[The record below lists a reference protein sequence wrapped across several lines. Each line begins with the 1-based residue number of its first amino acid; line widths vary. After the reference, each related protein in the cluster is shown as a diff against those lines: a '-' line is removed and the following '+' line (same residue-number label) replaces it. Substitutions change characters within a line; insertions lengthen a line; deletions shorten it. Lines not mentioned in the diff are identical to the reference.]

1 MNRVQRVR
9 LSLIKKEKRVEELV
23 NLINSY
29 KHVIVIDANGLRTK
43 VINEMRETF
52 RGRVKFKFE
61 KPSLFKRAAEKT
73 GNRALIEL
81 ALKYANGSIL
91 LAFTNEDPFKLSREF
106 VKNALLLPAKA
117 GSVLEEDLVIKP
129 GNTGLPPGPM
139 ISELNEA
146 GIPTRID
153 RGSIW
158 ITREV
163 VVAKAG
169 EKVSA
174 KLAAALSKL
183 GLKPIRMYL
192 RPRAALVGGIIVEG
206 ALLVVEPEK
215 ILNEL
220 IEANRKYVAL
230 ATEIS
235 YFTKDTLPLLLIK
248 AYREAQI
255 LSLEASIVTEDNI
268 VLLLQIAESKFSL
281 LSRLVESASKS

>member
-1 MNRVQRVR
+1 MQRVR
-9 LSLIKKEKRVEELV
+9 ASLVKKGKRVEELV
-23 NLINSY
+23 ALISSY
-29 KHVIVIDANGLRTK
+29 KYVMVIEANGLRTK
-43 VINEMRETF
+43 VINEMREIF

-73 GNRALIEL
+73 GNKNLIEL
-81 ALKYANGSIL
+81 AQKYTSGSIL

-117 GSVLEEDLVIKP
+117 GSVLEEDLVVKP

-153 RGSIW
+153 KGSIW
-158 ITREV
+158 ITKEA
-163 VVAKAG
+163 VVARAG
-169 EKVSA
+169 EKINA

-192 RPRAALVGGIIVEG
+192 RPRAALIDGTIVEG
-206 ALLVVEPEK
+206 ALLTTEPEK
-215 ILNEL
+215 ILSEL
-220 IEANRKYVAL
+220 VEANRKYVVL
-230 ATEIS
+230 ATEIN

-248 AYREAQI
+248 AHREAQI
-255 LSLEASIVTEDNI
+255 LGLEASIVTEDNI
-268 VLLLQIAESKFSL
+268 ALLLQMAENKSL
-281 LSRLVESASKS
+281 LLNKLIESASKS

>member
-1 MNRVQRVR
+1 MQKVRV
-9 LSLIKKEKRVEELV
+9 SLVKKEKRVEELAA
-23 NLINSY
+23 LINSY
-29 KHVIVIDANGLRTK
+29 KYVMVIEASGLRTK
-43 VINEMRETF
+43 VINEMREIF

-61 KPSLFKRAAEKT
+61 KPSLFKRAAEKI
-73 GNRALIEL
+73 GNKTLVEL
-81 ALKYANGSIL
+81 ALKYASGSIL

-117 GSVLEEDLVIKP
+117 GSILEEDLVVKP

-153 RGSIW
+153 KGSIW
-158 ITREV
+158 ITKEA
-163 VVAKAG
+163 VVARAG
-169 EKVSA
+169 EKINA

-192 RPRAALVGGIIVEG
+192 RPRAALVDGIIVEG
-206 ALLVVEPEK
+206 ALLITEPEK

-220 IEANRKYVAL
+220 VEANRKYVVL
-230 ATEIS
+230 ATEIN
-235 YFTKDTLPLLLIK
+235 YFTKDTLPLLLVK
-248 AYREAQI
+248 AHRKMQI

-268 VLLLQIAESKFSL
+268 TLLLQIAENKSL
-281 LSRLVESASKS
+281 LLNKIVENASKS

>member
-1 MNRVQRVR
+1 MQRVR
-9 LSLIKKEKRVEELV
+9 ASLVKKGKRVEELV
-23 NLINSY
+23 ALINSY
-29 KHVIVIDANGLRTK
+29 KYVMVIEANGLRTK
-43 VINEMRETF
+43 VINEMREIF

-73 GNRALIEL
+73 GNKNLIEL
-81 ALKYANGSIL
+81 AQKYTSGSIL

-117 GSVLEEDLVIKP
+117 GSVLEEDLVVKP

-153 RGSIW
+153 KGSIW
-158 ITREV
+158 ITKEA
-163 VVAKAG
+163 VVARAG
-169 EKVSA
+169 EKINA

-192 RPRAALVGGIIVEG
+192 RPRAALIDGTIVEG
-206 ALLVVEPEK
+206 ALLTTEPEK
-215 ILNEL
+215 ILSEL
-220 IEANRKYVAL
+220 VEANRKYVVL
-230 ATEIS
+230 ATEIN
-235 YFTKDTLPLLLIK
+235 YFTKDTLPPLLIK
-248 AYREAQI
+248 AHREAQI

-268 VLLLQIAESKFSL
+268 ALLLQMAENKSL
-281 LSRLVESASKS
+281 LLNKLIESASKS

>member
-1 MNRVQRVR
+1 MQRVR
-9 LSLIKKEKRVEELV
+9 ASLVKKGKRVEELV
-23 NLINSY
+23 ALINSY
-29 KHVIVIDANGLRTK
+29 KYVMVIEANGLRTK
-43 VINEMRETF
+43 VINEMREIF

-73 GNRALIEL
+73 GNKNLIEL
-81 ALKYANGSIL
+81 AQKYTSGSIL

-117 GSVLEEDLVIKP
+117 GSVLEEDLVVKP

-153 RGSIW
+153 KGSIW
-158 ITREV
+158 ITKEA
-163 VVAKAG
+163 VVARAG
-169 EKVSA
+169 EKINA

-192 RPRAALVGGIIVEG
+192 RPRAALIDGTIVEG
-206 ALLVVEPEK
+206 ALLTTEPEK
-215 ILNEL
+215 ILSEL
-220 IEANRKYVAL
+220 VEANRKYVVL
-230 ATEIS
+230 ATEIN

-248 AYREAQI
+248 AHREAQI

-268 VLLLQIAESKFSL
+268 ALLLQMAENKSL
-281 LSRLVESASKS
+281 LLNKLIESASKS